1 MRNVNFFEDCLGIIC
16 QPLKKPCSNYIE
28 TLQCYY
34 GEQTYCRKWIFDK
47 TPKIVL
53 GHNGEKIFPKYRLGT
68 KRRIFFILIW
78 SVFVANLSKK
88 IILLISKWYPLK
100 IFRSSKLQCCL
111 FLRCTHDK
119 WWPKLSCVCIFK
131 RALLFVLQA
140 EIFNSRQMYK
150 SQTESEIINILSIM
164 LCFSIKVY
172 LFLNFNNKKW
182 PVESETNFWH
192 FWLTLAFA
200 FYSLV

>member
-1 MRNVNFFEDCLGIIC
+1 MA
-16 QPLKKPCSNYIE
+16 KKYFQNTDLVQNAEFSSF
-28 TLQCYY
+28 L
-34 GEQTYCRKWIFDK
+34 F
-47 TPKIVL
+47 
-53 GHNGEKIFPKYRLGT
+53 
-68 KRRIFFILIW
+68 W
-78 SVFVANLSKK
+78 SFFVANLSKK

-111 FLRCTHDK
+111 FLQCTHDK

-131 RALLFVLQA
+131 RALLFGLQA

-182 PVESETNFWH
+182 PVESETNFRH